1 MELDFTKMDSL
12 TPPGAEGEIKGA
24 AEGFFRPSEAL
35 EAASDSKAMPRATTA
50 LKELSGGL
58 KRLQAEADQKG
69 GELERAREVYRI
81 YQENIKR
88 AQTLQQEISKG
99 VTLAEDVYTL
109 FLKAAEAI
117 SLMTS
122 NMVFYNHVEAGLREI
137 YGAAL
142 RETGAL
148 QMALK
153 QAQERLERLREAEAK
168 ETEKTALNG
177 IQRAIKANEERIRR
191 LSGE

>member
-50 LKELSGGL
+50 LKELSGAKTAPGW
-58 KRLQAEADQKG
+58 ADQKG